1 MQFRCS
7 LGREFITVVCAIYL
21 NDTEEAFILKG
32 FEGIDT
38 GMFKLYLCVYA
49 ADSVLMSETETGLQK
64 GLYLLKDY
72 CWRWKL
78 SVNVNTTKVM
88 IFLKKW
94 NK

>member
-1 MQFRCS
+1 
-7 LGREFITVVCAIYL
+7 
-21 NDTEEAFILKG
+21 
-32 FEGIDT
+32 
-38 GMFKLYLCVYA
+38 MFKLYLLLYA

-78 SVNVNTTKVM
+78 SVNVNKTKVM
-88 IFLKKW
+88 IFFKKW